1 MLLQIYSVPNA
12 IYYSSKNYKLKI
24 QNLIEII
31 QKNIKR
37 FQNVTDK
44 SILSKITSSE
54 GFIKHQKQ
62 LFDEK

>member
-1 MLLQIYSVPNA
+1 MLLQIYSVSNA

-24 QNLIEII
+24 KNLIEII

-44 SILSKITSSE
+44 SIFSKITSSE
-54 GFIKHQKQ
+54 GFIKHQK
-62 LFDEK
+62 